1 MNGGVSTIATR
12 AGRPRVPAAVA
23 AAVLLVVLAV
33 ALAAAPRPC
42 AALTISKGL
51 PFYAKDM
58 EFYYENPR
66 PEVLPGILRSFDSQG
81 VLTDRLKQL
90 MLAAFLAQ
98 TLRDVPANRQ
108 LLLPPP
114 PTLSR
119 DGRRTLAWAAH
130 LAQLPDEAALLTSL
144 LQQNDKLLREQIVH
158 SPAPLTRWDIYS
170 EKTVLQ
176 MYWAAFMAS
185 GSNAFLDAIIRAAL
199 RYARLNAE
207 GLQNDDAFSV
217 CASAAASLYELAPR
231 HAAVTRRVEYF
242 LRSATGPEAQTL
254 RIILRR

>member
-1 MNGGVSTIATR
+1 MNGQGMNTTTAAKR
-12 AGRPRVPAAVA
+12 AGRES
-23 AAVLLVVLAV
+23 LAV
-33 ALAAAPRPC
+33 ALMLAVLTCAFAAAPRPC
-42 AALTISKGL
+42 AALAISKGL

-58 EFYYENPR
+58 EFYYENRR

-81 VLTDRLKQL
+81 VLADSLKQL

-98 TLRDVPANRQ
+98 ALRDAPANRQ

-114 PTLSR
+114 PSLSR
-119 DGRRTLAWAAH
+119 DGRRTLAWTVH
-130 LAQLPDEAALLTSL
+130 LAQLPDEEALLSSL
-144 LQQNDKLLREQIVH
+144 LQPEDRLLREQITH
-158 SPAPLTRWDIYS
+158 SPAPLLRWDIYS

-185 GSNAFLDAIIRAAL
+185 GSNEFLDVIIRAAL

-207 GLQNDDAFSV
+207 GLQHNENFSV

-254 RIILRR
+254 RLILHK